1 MRDEMWKT
9 VHAELTRLARAKG
22 EYDAEEARWLVAAV
36 RLRVHEQVGYAT
48 ALEYLERLFGYGPR
62 MAKERLRV
70 AEALAGLPAMRDAL
84 AAGGLTWSA
93 VRELSRV
100 AQAGTEAEWLAAAR
114 GKTARQIEE
123 MVSGRKPGDR
133 PSDPAE
139 PVTRHVLRLELSAE
153 ALAAFRE
160 ARRQIE
166 LEVGHS
172 LDDDAAVRM
181 LAHYALRGPD
191 DPGRAA
197 YQVALTVCEECGRGT
212 RDGSGQALAVEPHH
226 IEAARCDAQEFSLTH
241 VGSTAEPAAQSIPP
255 SIRREVLRRD
265 HGRCQVVGCRSAKFV
280 EVHHIVW
287 RSDGGTHHPSNLT
300 TTCSA
305 HHALVHRGLLII
317 EGTAPDRLTFRHAD
331 GTPYGERDADEADA
345 LSGLRHL
352 GVAAA
357 DARRAVAAAMA
368 SGAVGLE
375 AILRQALIVLARTT
389 YASVA
394 LSSLGTGPA
403 VSVPGT
409 AAISPQPA

>member
-1 MRDEMWKT
+1 MLGAARSDLIEMVLSPRAVDMVDRRSAGVWRRRKSPCYGRFMRDEMWKT

-22 EYDAEEARWLVAAV
+22 EYDAEEAHWLVAAV

-123 MVSGRKPGDR
+123 MVPGRKPGDR

-191 DPGRAA
+191 DPGRARR
-197 YQVALTVCEECGRGT
+197 LPGRADRVRGV
-212 RDGSGQALAVEPHH
+212 RPGDSRRLRAGARGR
-226 IEAARCDAQEFSLTH
+226 AASH
-241 VGSTAEPAAQSIPP
+241 
-255 SIRREVLRRD
+255 
-265 HGRCQVVGCRSAKFV
+265 RS
-280 EVHHIVW
+280 
-287 RSDGGTHHPSNLT
+287 
-300 TTCSA
+300 
-305 HHALVHRGLLII
+305 
-317 EGTAPDRLTFRHAD
+317 
-331 GTPYGERDADEADA
+331 
-345 LSGLRHL
+345 
-352 GVAAA
+352 
-357 DARRAVAAAMA
+357 RAVRCA
-368 SGAVGLE
+368 G
-375 AILRQALIVLARTT
+375 VLADPR
-389 YASVA
+389 
-394 LSSLGTGPA
+394 GFDG
-403 VSVPGT
+403 
-409 AAISPQPA
+409 